1 MQTSPTSQVLQEV
14 TNACIRLMMAE
25 PFYGHF
31 FQGVAREV
39 HERVATMAIGITG
52 NRIKLHINP
61 RFWRERLT
69 SEDLQYGLVKHEI
82 LHVVFKH
89 IFRSREF
96 SHQPVFNVA
105 CDLVVNQYIK
115 KSQLPEDHIHL
126 DLFPTLELLPEMHS
140 DYYYEKLIALHEK
153 MTSGGG
159 GGTQPAQSGEIQGEG
174 EDRDESDGDAES
186 RRDESWENLKK
197 IIGEGNEWQES
208 HTLWADLDELPAALR
223 DLIEQSID
231 QSIENTLTKMKGSNT
246 WGELPEGL
254 KAWLEDFERSRHP
267 TLDWKRVLRM
277 FAETSS
283 RTFLKNTVRRPSK
296 RYGTTPGIKVR
307 RRQKLLVAIDTSGSV
322 SADELHAF
330 FSEIYHIYKRG
341 SEVTVVECDAAIH
354 KTYLYKGHAPETI
367 SGRGGTNF
375 TPPIA
380 YANNVYHPDA
390 IVYFTDGFAPPP
402 SAQPRCPILWLVS
415 AQGAEVS
422 SGHYQDLPGRKVKMV
437 AENRS

>member
-31 FQGVAREV
+31 FQGVARQV
-39 HERVATMAIGITG
+39 HDRVPTMAIGITG
-52 NRIKLHINP
+52 NTIKLHINP
-61 RFWRERLT
+61 KFWKERLI
-69 SEDLQYGLVKHEI
+69 SDELQYGLVKHEI

-115 KSQLPEDHIHL
+115 KSQLPEDHIHMG
-126 DLFPTLELLPEMHS
+126 LFPTLELAEEMHA

-159 GGTQPAQSGEIQGEG
+159 GGARNSESGASPEAGEG
-174 EDRDESDGDAES
+174 EDDSQGDAQS
-186 RRDESWENLKK
+186 KPDESWENLKK

-208 HTLWADLDELPAALR
+208 HTLWAELDELPAALR

-231 QSIENTLTKMKGSNT
+231 QSIENTLTKMKGSST

-254 KAWLEDFERSRHP
+254 RAWLQEFELSRQP

-283 RTFLKNTVRRPSK
+283 RTFLKNTIRRPSK

-307 RRQKLLVAIDTSGSV
+307 RRQKLLVAVDTSGSV

-330 FSEIYHIYKRG
+330 FSEIYHIHKRG

-354 KTYLYKGHAPETI
+354 KTYFYKGQAPEMI

-375 TPPIA
+375 TPPIVF
-380 YANNVYHPDA
+380 ANTIYHPDA

-402 SAQPRCPILWLVS
+402 SVSPRCPILWLVS
-415 AQGAEVS
+415 GQGAETS
-422 SGHYQDLPGRKVKMV
+422 SGHYQDLPGRKVKM
-437 AENRS
+437 AGE